1 MIILNC
7 LHCKKQHLVNESRI
21 PPNVQIVR
29 CKFCG
34 KNFPLHIDKKEETT
48 LDILQDPA
56 QAPRKIGVTLSKGGV
71 GKTTTAV
78 NLAAGLSMAGFNV
91 LLIDTDTQG
100 QASYILGV
108 KPKSGLTE
116 LLTEK
121 LLPEQAIIQARERLS
136 LLAGGKSLA
145 GVKRLIGRKDFGGE
159 LTLTEAL
166 TPLSGKYDYII
177 VDTSPGWDPLTVNV
191 LFYVNEILAPVSLEV
206 MTLQGLVEFTKSIAT
221 IQKYRSEIELTYI
234 LPTFFDKRVRKS
246 ATILKKL
253 TQIYEDKVCAPIRYN
268 VKLSETPAYGQTI
281 FEFAPDSPGA
291 EDYRELVR
299 TVANDKKLFKKDRP
313 AETGKSVN
321 A

>member
-7 LHCKKQHLVNESRI
+7 LHCKKQHLINESRI
-21 PPNVQIVR
+21 PPNIKLVR

-34 KNFPLHIDKKEETT
+34 KHFPLHIDKNEETT
-48 LDILQDPA
+48 LDILQDRTHVS
-56 QAPRKIGVTLSKGGV
+56 RKIGVTLSKGGV

-78 NLAAGLSMAGFNV
+78 NLATGLSMAGFNV

-108 KPKSGLTE
+108 KPKAGLTE

-159 LTLTEAL
+159 LTLTETLASL
-166 TPLSGKYDYII
+166 TSNYDYII

-221 IQKYRSEIELTYI
+221 IQKYRSDIELTYI
-234 LPTFFDKRVRKS
+234 LPTFFDKRVKKS

-253 TQIYEDKVCAPIRYN
+253 NEIYEDKVCLPIRYN

-291 EDYRELVR
+291 EDYRDLVR
-299 TVANDKKLFKKDRP
+299 KVAKNKQLLKKQGAD
-313 AETGKSVN
+313 ETPKSVN